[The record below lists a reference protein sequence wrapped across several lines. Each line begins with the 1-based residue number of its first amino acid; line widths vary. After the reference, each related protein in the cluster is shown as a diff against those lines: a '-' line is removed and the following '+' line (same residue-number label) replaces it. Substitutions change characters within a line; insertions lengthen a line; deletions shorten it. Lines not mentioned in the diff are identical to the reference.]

1 MSTLPSDSFD
11 EGVLEGMGR
20 PPPRQD
26 PAAASN
32 QRSPLTNPP
41 PASTIIDDL
50 RLPPTYSFY
59 VHKPLHISG
68 DLILYNTIDKASAY
82 RVATHPHRLL
92 SKSPNFYIYRRL
104 LARSSTIH
112 QDTESK
118 PDETTLATARLRK
131 LSSTIP
137 LAISNR
143 SVELQRRTLGLYKY
157 AIAWQSSRGNM
168 RWKHGRLS
176 LGMQLVDEKGTLLG
190 GFDPETGSD
199 GGVGRLWVQNV
210 EEDVVEHWVDEAVSV
225 ALIALTGLLSRG

>member
-1 MSTLPSDSFD
+1 
-11 EGVLEGMGR
+11 MGL

-41 PASTIIDDL
+41 PASTIDDL
-50 RLPPTYSFY
+50 RLPPLSSTSFY

-68 DLILYNTIDKASAY
+68 DLILYNSIDKASAY
-82 RVATHPHRLL
+82 RVATSPYRPL
-92 SKSPNFYIYRRL
+92 SKSPNFYIYRRP
-104 LARSSTIH
+104 LARSSMIH

-118 PDETTLATARLRK
+118 PDETTLATARLRR

-137 LAISNR
+137 VTISNR

-225 ALIALTGLLSRG
+225 GLIALMGLISRG